1 MPPTDASAL
10 TTPAKRRC
18 LMCNQPTN
26 TGVNV
31 NPTTPSMQPKPNLRP
46 SRGQQRLRTSNVEK
60 RNQRPSRTKTSLLPG
75 AASPTEPKT
84 GPASPAINHESAAG
98 PSRMHAMIHDKSFIF
113 MHHSRTLRSATK
125 RALETGQS
133 PTLSHHSGDK
143 KPKIKH
149 EPASSESSKR
159 KHEPASPPHPATQSP
174 APEAHPRQGVG
185 YRGSRAIRIRRVKKL
200 SLFFLH
206 CLYVN

>member
-1 MPPTDASAL
+1 M
-10 TTPAKRRC
+10 R
-18 LMCNQPTN
+18 NQPTN
-26 TGVNV
+26 NEDSLTGVN
-31 NPTTPSMQPKPNLRP
+31 PTIPSMQPKPTLRL

-60 RNQRPSRTKTSLLPG
+60 RNQKPSQTKTSLLTE
-75 AASPTEPKT
+75 AASPTEPRT
-84 GPASPAINHESAAG
+84 GPASPALNHESAAC
-98 PSRMHAMIHDKSFIF
+98 PLRMHALVHDKSFIF

-143 KPKIKH
+143 IPKTKH
-149 EPASSESSKR
+149 EPASSKSSKR

-185 YRGSRAIRIRRVKKL
+185 
-200 SLFFLH
+200 
-206 CLYVN
+206 

>member
-1 MPPTDASAL
+1 M
-10 TTPAKRRC
+10 R
-18 LMCNQPTN
+18 NQPTN
-26 TGVNV
+26 NEDSLTGVN
-31 NPTTPSMQPKPNLRP
+31 PTIPSMQPKPTLRP

-98 PSRMHAMIHDKSFIF
+98 PSRMHALIHDKSVIF
-113 MHHSRTLRSATK
+113 MYHSRTLRSATK

-143 KPKIKH
+143 KPKTKH
-149 EPASSESSKR
+149 EPASSKSSKR

-185 YRGSRAIRIRRVKKL
+185 
-200 SLFFLH
+200 
-206 CLYVN
+206 